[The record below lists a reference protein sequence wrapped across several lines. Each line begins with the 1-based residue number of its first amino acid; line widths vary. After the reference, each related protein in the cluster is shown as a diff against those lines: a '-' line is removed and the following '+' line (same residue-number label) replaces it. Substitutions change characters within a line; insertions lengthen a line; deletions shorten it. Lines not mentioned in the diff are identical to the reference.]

1 MPGGNVAICRGVP
14 MRSVAPELWFT
25 TDGANFTPF
34 HEWSRTSLGLPAR
47 DAGVVAW
54 QSHDSG

>member
-34 HEWSRTSLGLPAR
+34 HESYGRHSAYLHVTL
-47 DAGVVAW
+47 VVAW
-54 QSHDSG
+54 RSHDSG